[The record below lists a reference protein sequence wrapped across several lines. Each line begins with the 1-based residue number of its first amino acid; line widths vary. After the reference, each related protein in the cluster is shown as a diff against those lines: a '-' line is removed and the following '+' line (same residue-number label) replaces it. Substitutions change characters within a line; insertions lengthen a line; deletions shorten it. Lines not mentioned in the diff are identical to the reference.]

1 MVHYRRNRLTIV
13 RCEDVIQGI
22 EMNAIDHIHLAAA
35 LVPPVLAAGAI
46 EMRHYR
52 AGVAVEAKADQSPVT
67 IADRE
72 AEVVLVAAIALAAPT
87 IPIIAEEAVSAGRMP
102 AIGAEFFLVDPLD
115 GTREFIEQRG
125 EFTVNIALVRDGM
138 PVFGIVYAPATE
150 ELYVTLGPDRAAM
163 ARVAPREGPVTLA
176 DLKLEPIHTR
186 RPDLS
191 ALVAL
196 ASRSHS
202 NVETETF
209 LGRYRIATRTNAGSS
224 LKFCAIARGSADI
237 YPRLGPTMEW
247 DTAAGHAVLLA
258 AGGAVTTLDGAPLRY
273 GNTAAALRNPHFVAW
288 GTSVPIA
295 PNA

>member
-1 MVHYRRNRLTIV
+1 M
-13 RCEDVIQGI
+13 E
-22 EMNAIDHIHLAAA
+22 AIDHMRLAAA
-35 LVPPVLAAGAI
+35 LVPSVLAAGAI

-52 AGVAVEAKADQSPVT
+52 SGVAVEAKADQSPVT

-72 AEVVLVAAIALAAPT
+72 AEAVLVAAIADAAPG

-125 EFTVNIALVRDGM
+125 EFTVNIALVRYGA
-138 PVFGIVYAPATE
+138 PVFGIVYAPATQ
-150 ELYVTLGPDRAAM
+150 ELYVTLAPDRAAM
-163 ARVAPREGPVTLA
+163 ARVAPREAPITLA
-176 DLKLEPIHTR
+176 DLDLASIRTR
-186 RPDLS
+186 RPNPS

-202 NVETETF
+202 NPETETF
-209 LGRYRIATRTNAGSS
+209 LGRYRIAQRSNAGSS

-247 DTAAGHAVLLA
+247 DTAAGHAVLLG

-273 GNTAAALRNPHFVAW
+273 GNTAAGLRNPHFVAW
-288 GTSVPIA
+288 GTPEPIA
-295 PNA
+295 PAT

>member
-1 MVHYRRNRLTIV
+1 
-13 RCEDVIQGI
+13 
-22 EMNAIDHIHLAAA
+22 MNTIDHMRLAAA

-52 AGVAVEAKADQSPVT
+52 SGVTVEAKADQSPVT

-72 AEVVLVAAIALAAPT
+72 AEAVLVAAITAAMPT
-87 IPIIAEEAVSAGRMP
+87 IPIIAEEAVPAGRMP
-102 AIGAEFFLVDPLD
+102 AIGPAFFLVDPLD

-125 EFTVNIALVRDGM
+125 EFTVNIALVQQGV

-150 ELYVTLGPDRAAM
+150 ELYVTLAPDRAVM
-163 ARVAPREGPVTLA
+163 TKVAPREGPVSIA
-176 DLKLEPIHTR
+176 DLDLAPIRTR
-186 RPDLS
+186 RPDPS

-202 NVETETF
+202 NAETETF
-209 LGRYRIATRTNAGSS
+209 LGRYRIAQRTNAGSS
-224 LKFCAIARGSADI
+224 LKFCAIARGDADI

-273 GNTAAALRNPHFVAW
+273 GNTATGLRNPNFVAW
-288 GTSVPIA
+288 GTPQPIA
-295 PNA
+295 PAI

>member
-1 MVHYRRNRLTIV
+1 MIT
-13 RCEDVIQGI
+13 
-22 EMNAIDHIHLAAA
+22 IDHRRLASA
-35 LVPPVLAAGAI
+35 LVPAVLAAGAI

-52 AGVAVEAKADQSPVT
+52 SGVAVEAKANQSPVT

-72 AEVVLVAAIALAAPT
+72 AEAVLVAAIAAAAPG
-87 IPIIAEEAVSAGRMP
+87 ISIIAEEAVSAGRMP
-102 AIGAEFFLVDPLD
+102 AIGPAFFLVDPLD

-125 EFTVNIALVRDGM
+125 EFTVNIALVRDGA

-150 ELYVTLGPDRAAM
+150 ELYVTLAPDRAAM
-163 ARVAPREGPVTLA
+163 ARVATREEPVALA
-176 DLKLEPIHTR
+176 DLDLAPIHAR
-186 RPDLS
+186 APDPS

-202 NVETETF
+202 NAETEAF
-209 LGRYRIATRTNAGSS
+209 LARYRIATRTNAGSS
-224 LKFCAIARGSADI
+224 LKFCAIARGAADI

-273 GNTAAALRNPHFVAW
+273 GNTARGLRNPHFVAW
-288 GTSVPIA
+288 GTPEPIA
-295 PNA
+295 PAS

>member
-1 MVHYRRNRLTIV
+1 MKT
-13 RCEDVIQGI
+13 
-22 EMNAIDHIHLAAA
+22 IDHMRLASAFMPA
-35 LVPPVLAAGAI
+35 VLAAGTI

-52 AGVAVEAKADQSPVT
+52 SGVTIETKADQSPVT

-72 AEVVLVAAIALAAPT
+72 AEAVLVAAIAAAEPT
-87 IPIIAEEAVSAGRMP
+87 IPIIAEEAVSAGQIP
-102 AIGAEFFLVDPLD
+102 AIGSAFFLVDPLD

-125 EFTVNIALVRDGM
+125 EFTVNIALVQDGV

-150 ELYVTLGPDRAAM
+150 ELYVTLAPDRAAM

-176 DLKLEPIHTR
+176 DLDLTPVSTR
-186 RPDLS
+186 QPDPA

-202 NVETETF
+202 NAETETF
-209 LGRYRIATRTNAGSS
+209 LGRYPIAQRTSAGSS
-224 LKFCAIARGSADI
+224 LKFCAIARGAADI

-273 GNTAAALRNPHFVAW
+273 GNTAGGLRNPHFVAW
-288 GTSVPIA
+288 GTPQPIA
-295 PNA
+295 PAS

>member
-1 MVHYRRNRLTIV
+1 
-13 RCEDVIQGI
+13 
-22 EMNAIDHIHLAAA
+22 MNTIDHMRLAAA

-52 AGVAVEAKADQSPVT
+52 SGVTVESKADQSPVT

-72 AEVVLVAAIALAAPT
+72 AEAVLVAALTAAMPT
-87 IPIIAEEAVSAGRMP
+87 IPIIAEEAVAAGRMP
-102 AIGAEFFLVDPLD
+102 AIGPEFLLVDPLD

-125 EFTVNIALVRDGM
+125 EFTVNIALVQQGV

-150 ELYVTLGPDRAAM
+150 ELYVTLAPDRAVM
-163 ARVAPREGPVTLA
+163 TKVAPREGPVSIGDLDLA
-176 DLKLEPIHTR
+176 PIRTR
-186 RPDLS
+186 RPDPS

-196 ASRSHS
+196 GSRSHS
-202 NVETETF
+202 NAETETF
-209 LGRYRIATRTNAGSS
+209 LGRYRIAQRTNAGSS
-224 LKFCAIARGSADI
+224 LKFCAIARGDADI

-273 GNTAAALRNPHFVAW
+273 GNTATGLRNPHFVAW
-288 GTSVPIA
+288 GTPQPIA
-295 PNA
+295 PAI

>member
-1 MVHYRRNRLTIV
+1 MST
-13 RCEDVIQGI
+13 
-22 EMNAIDHIHLAAA
+22 IDHMRLAAA

-52 AGVAVEAKADQSPVT
+52 SGVTVEAKADQSPVT

-72 AEVVLVAAIALAAPT
+72 AEAVLVAAITAATPT
-87 IPIIAEEAVSAGRMP
+87 IPIIAEEAVAAGRMP
-102 AIGAEFFLVDPLD
+102 AIGPEFFLVDPLD

-125 EFTVNIALVRDGM
+125 EFTVNIALVQQGV

-150 ELYVTLGPDRAAM
+150 ELYVTLAPDRAVM
-163 ARVAPREGPVTLA
+163 ARVAPREGPVSLA
-176 DLKLEPIHTR
+176 DLDLAPIRTR
-186 RPDLS
+186 RPDPS

-202 NVETETF
+202 NAETETF
-209 LGRYRIATRTNAGSS
+209 LGRYCIAQRTNAGSS
-224 LKFCAIARGSADI
+224 LKFCAIARGDADI

-273 GNTAAALRNPHFVAW
+273 GNTATGLLNPHFVAW
-288 GTSVPIA
+288 GTPQPIA
-295 PNA
+295 PAI

>member
-1 MVHYRRNRLTIV
+1 MRTFDLMPLVS
-13 RCEDVIQGI
+13 
-22 EMNAIDHIHLAAA
+22 A

-52 AGVAVEAKADQSPVT
+52 SGVTVEAKADHSPVT

-72 AEVVLVAAIALAAPT
+72 AEAVLVAAIAACAPA
-87 IPIIAEEAVSAGRMP
+87 IPIIAEEAVSEGRVP

-125 EFTVNIALVRDGM
+125 EFTVNIALVREGV

-150 ELYVTLGPDRAAM
+150 ELYVTLAPDRAAM
-163 ARVAPREGPVTLA
+163 ARVAPRDAPTTLA
-176 DLKLEPIHTR
+176 DLDLAPIRTR
-186 RPDLS
+186 RPDPS

-202 NVETETF
+202 NAATEAF
-209 LGRYRIATRTNAGSS
+209 LGRYHIATRTNAGSS
-224 LKFCAIARGSADI
+224 LKFCAIARGAADI

-273 GNTAAALRNPHFVAW
+273 GNTSAGLRNPHFVAW
-288 GTSVPIA
+288 GTLEPIA
-295 PNA
+295 PHS